1 MEFPYKYFIICDKT
15 KQVVRQ
21 TNIEPL
27 TRDLETYEDTEVKG
41 IKKLTKTRTAYVDT
55 RYDAKVRLF
64 KYLQS
69 KQSLKVIA

>member
-27 TRDLETYEDTEVKG
+27 TRDLETYEDTEVRG

-64 KYLQS
+64 KYLHS